1 MRSRLVAIL
10 FLPACMLLLRDIPWS
25 LASGPTATT
34 ELIPSGSLSVAYR
47 QLLEGKLSEGVFHT
61 HLECH
66 RGQCSLTT
74 LTLNLCIAGAWYPK
88 ILRWTTLE
96 GNLTVTRASPGLL
109 LVEYKELDT
118 TLKMRFEFTVDQSS
132 PVAKLYG
139 GTRFEKLT
147 GFSGGAVN
155 ASSMAGKVVTWELV
169 PLRGAAPEIGFSCKA
184 VLDGVPE

>member
-1 MRSRLVAIL
+1 MRSRLVAIF
-10 FLPACMLLLRDIPWS
+10 FLPACMRLLRDTPWS
-25 LASGPTATT
+25 LAAGPTART

-47 QLLEGKLSEGVFHT
+47 QLMEGKLSDGVFHT

-74 LTLNLCIAGAWYPK
+74 VVLNLCIAGAWYPK
-88 ILRWTTLE
+88 IVRWTTLE
-96 GNLTVTRASPGLL
+96 DNLTVTRASPGLL
-109 LVEYKELDT
+109 LVEVKELGT
-118 TLKMRFEFTVDQSS
+118 TLRTRFEFTVDLSS

-155 ASSMAGKVVTWELV
+155 ASGTAGKVVTWELV
-169 PLRGAAPEIGFSCKA
+169 PLREEKTGTG
-184 VLDGVPE
+184 L